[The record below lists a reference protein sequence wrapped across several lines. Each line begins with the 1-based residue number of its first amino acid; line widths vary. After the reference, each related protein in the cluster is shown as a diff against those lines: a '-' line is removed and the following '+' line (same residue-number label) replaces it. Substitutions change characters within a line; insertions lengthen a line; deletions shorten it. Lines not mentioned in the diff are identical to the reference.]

1 VVSDSAAVSA
11 AIQTPGKSRRLA
23 KSASLRYKSFINLKF
38 YHEVVMNRTVSLLVF
53 LLACLPP
60 LAAQELQVYS
70 EFQRPGPYGKIV
82 EADQS
87 KAPVAADKKKGAALI
102 ELKGARGGY
111 LSFQLSS
118 QLPKPGAYSL
128 SCDFANAGTNVQV
141 DLFKSWFHHLK
152 EGGKYVP
159 DALVPVSNPYQG
171 TLPDPENQIKDQ
183 TAQAFWVDL
192 YIPKES
198 KPGRY
203 EGRIT
208 LKNGSKKTIK
218 KIQLEILEA
227 MIPEEDA
234 VVVDHNSYGTSWLA
248 EYFPKISQS
257 AGKDFFSSDALFG
270 LIQAYHR
277 LFYEHRGTY
286 HQLGYGHAGKVGP
299 EFAPQLSGTGRNR
312 HIARWELF
320 DRHYAP
326 LLDGS
331 AFAKTRRGPVPIP
344 YVYLTINPEWPASFL
359 WWGEPGY
366 EAEFTN
372 VVGEMEKHFREKG
385 WTKTRFEMFF
395 NYKKRYK
402 GFPWDGDEARF
413 AKDNAIFL
421 ECDKLLKKSLPKDSP
436 VQFVFRSDSS
446 WRMEEQIKV
455 LAGAVNFWIC
465 GKSILSF
472 LPDSVQLAK
481 NRGDIVWMYSG
492 PPSINETASAILEN
506 PLLAWVWGI
515 DGYVHWQ
522 TVTPSEDPWFNS
534 NGEGVCLAY
543 PGERFG
549 IEEPIPSIRLK
560 IQRNFV
566 QDLNL
571 LKQMEKG
578 HPDNWVRSQVTQL
591 INGKPPADWWTPR
604 PPMADLPPEEWSN
617 NSFAEGVDPA
627 VQKYQNWP
635 PGYWNAVRDFIFQQM
650 KGGAQ

>member
-1 VVSDSAAVSA
+1 MFRV
-11 AIQTPGKSRRLA
+11 L
-23 KSASLRYKSFINLKF
+23 
-38 YHEVVMNRTVSLLVF
+38 SLLVF
-53 LLACLPP
+53 LQFCLLP
-60 LAAQELQVYS
+60 LLAQELRYYS
-70 EFQRPGPYGKIV
+70 EFQRPDPFGKIV

-87 KAPVAADKKKGAALI
+87 KATPLPAKEKATLPV
-102 ELKGARGGY
+102 ELTGARGGY
-111 LSFQLSS
+111 LSFQLAS
-118 QLPKPGAYSL
+118 QLAKGGSYSL
-128 SCDFANAGTNVQV
+128 SCDFARAGANMQV
-141 DLFKSWFHHLK
+141 DLFKAWFHRLRK
-152 EGGKYVP
+152 DGKYFP
-159 DALVPVSNPYQG
+159 DALIPVSNPYQG
-171 TLPDPENQIKDQ
+171 TLPDPDNQIKDQ

-192 YIPKES
+192 YIPKQAA
-198 KPGRY
+198 PGLY
-203 EGRIT
+203 EGRAV
-208 LKNGSKKTIK
+208 LKSGAKQSALKLRLTIRDA
-218 KIQLEILEA
+218 L
-227 MIPEEDA
+227 IPEEDA

-248 EYFPKISQS
+248 EDYPKLSHS
-257 AGKDFFSSDALFG
+257 AGKDFYRSDALFG

-299 EFAPQLSGTGRNR
+299 EFAPQLSGTGRNK
-312 HIARWELF
+312 HISNWELF

-421 ECDKLLKKSLPKDSP
+421 EYDKLLKKSIPKDSP

-446 WRMEEQIKV
+446 WRMEEQFKV

-481 NRGDIVWMYSG
+481 KRGDIVWIYSG
-492 PPSINETASAILEN
+492 PPSMRETASAILEN
-506 PLLAWVWGI
+506 PLLAWIWGV

-522 TVTPSEDPWFNS
+522 TVSPSEDPWFNS
-534 NGEGVCLAY
+534 DGEGVCLAY

-549 IEEPIPSIRLK
+549 LSEPIPSIRLK

-571 LKQMEKG
+571 LKQMEKS
-578 HPDNWVRSQVTQL
+578 HSSEWVRSQVTQR
-591 INGKPPADWWTPR
+591 INGKPPSAWWTPR
-604 PPMADLPPEEWSN
+604 PPMADQPPEEWSN
-617 NSFAEGVDPA
+617 DDFAAGVDPA

-635 PGYWNAVRDFIFQQM
+635 PGYWNAVHEFILEQV
-650 KGGAQ
+650 KGGAR